1 MIECSRKSH
10 GMHASMTKHSRN
22 FLIIILNA
30 IPAEFRIA
38 RALVRSLGTGGTGI
52 LATLVKI

>member
-1 MIECSRKSH
+1 
-10 GMHASMTKHSRN
+10 MHASMTKHSRN

-38 RALVRSLGTGGTGI
+38 RTLVRSLGTGGTGV